1 MSAPGSPKQASFAPP
16 PLLQVPSELVATER
30 PKGSPVGNPSS
41 GTSGLLDVV
50 RSSLGRASAQTIAI
64 GEAAVS
70 TLSSGASGV
79 SQSALSGSFGSRSRS
94 PSASRT
100 ASARRDA
107 RFLKLSALNKMGSR
121 RMVHKESAEK
131 IICMARGARREL
143 NDFAKTT
150 RPKLDGCLGVL
161 LYAAFLLW
169 CPLIARIAPR
179 SFRGFYTTL
188 ARCGGESR
196 VRMLLKIATIDSD
209 QDGELSDEEVKT
221 FERSKL
227 QAPYGT
233 LMVLSDVGHVCLPR
247 H

>member
-1 MSAPGSPKQASFAPP
+1 M
-16 PLLQVPSELVATER
+16 
-30 PKGSPVGNPSS
+30 
-41 GTSGLLDVV
+41 
-50 RSSLGRASAQTIAI
+50 QTIAI

-70 TLSSGASGV
+70 TLSSGV
-79 SQSALSGSFGSRSRS
+79 SEGQSALSGSFGSRSRS

-161 LYAAFLLW
+161 LYATFLLW
-169 CPLIARIAPR
+169 CPLIALVAPR
-179 SFRGFYTTL
+179 SFQGFYTTL

-196 VRMLLKIATIDSD
+196 VRMLLTIATIDSD
-209 QDGELSDEEVKT
+209 QDGELSEDEVKT

-227 QAPYGT
+227 QTSRGT
-233 LMVLSDVGHVCLPR
+233 LTRGACEIHRVTHVCLPR